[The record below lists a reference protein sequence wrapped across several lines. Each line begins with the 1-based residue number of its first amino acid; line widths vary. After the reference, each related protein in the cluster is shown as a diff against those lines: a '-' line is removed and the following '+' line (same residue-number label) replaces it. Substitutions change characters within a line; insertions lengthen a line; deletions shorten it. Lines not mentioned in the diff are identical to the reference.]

1 MTTISA
7 YTQNLSSTASKAP
20 ASAAR
25 EEGGL
30 PSLTPGFRGAAALD
44 GSTPFSTSNPG
55 FGSRSNSSFSLG
67 SFLG

>member
-7 YTQNLSSTASKAP
+7 YTGNHSIPSMAP

-30 PSLTPGFRGAAALD
+30 AKLASGFRGAAPLD
-44 GSTPFSTSNPG
+44 GTTPFSTSNPD
-55 FGSRSNSSFSLG
+55 FGTRSSGSFGLG